1 MIVSFLSIERFSENC
16 YITYTMNNIE
26 MYEICYYIFNSLS
39 WYDPEN
45 EFGNYLVKSNSN
57 IW

>member
-1 MIVSFLSIERFSENC
+1 MIMSSLSIEHFSENC

-26 MYEICYYIFNSLS
+26 MYEICYYIFNSLG

-45 EFGNYLVKSNSN
+45 EFGKLSCKE
-57 IW
+57 